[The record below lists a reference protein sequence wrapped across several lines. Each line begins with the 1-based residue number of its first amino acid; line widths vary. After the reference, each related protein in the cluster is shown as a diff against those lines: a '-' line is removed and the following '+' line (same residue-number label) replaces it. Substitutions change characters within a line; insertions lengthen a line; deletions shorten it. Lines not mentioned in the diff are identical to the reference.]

1 MSYRTDRQRV
11 RGLGVTGDGTHHWW
25 SQRLT
30 AIAMVLLTPFFVF
43 PFVRALGQDWE
54 TVRAIYGTPINAIV
68 AILFLLV
75 GFNHLHQGI
84 QVVIEDYVHDK
95 PLRTAAAARQ
105 HLHLSGARADRR
117 LRRRQDRLH
126 RLTGAFRWPP
136 TTSPTTASTSWSS
149 APAAPACAPPS
160 AWPSRG

>member
-11 RGLGVTGDGTHHWW
+11 HGLGTAGDGTDHWW

-30 AIAMVLLTPFFVF
+30 SVALVPLTLFFIF
-43 PFVRALGQDWE
+43 PFVRALGADWE
-54 TVRAIYGTPINAIV
+54 TVRAIYSTPLHAIV
-68 AILFLLV
+68 AVLFLLV

-84 QVVIEDYVHDK
+84 QVVVEDYVHDK
-95 PLRTAAAARQ
+95 AAAHRAAARQ
-105 HLHLSGARADRR
+105 HPHLLGPGADRR
-117 LRRRQDRLH
+117 LRRRARSPSPPDRSH
-126 RLTGAFRWPP
+126 RWPP

-149 APAAPACAPPS
+149 APAARACAPPS

>member
-30 AIAMVLLTPFFVF
+30 AIAMVLLTPFFLF

-54 TVRAIYGTPINAIV
+54 TVREIYGTPINAIV

-95 PLRTAAAARQ
+95 PLRTAALLANVFICLA
-105 HLHLSGARADRR
+105 LALIGVFAVAKI
-117 LRRRQDRLH
+117 
-126 RLTGAFRWPP
+126 AF
-136 TTSPTTASTSWSS
+136 TA
-149 APAAPACAPPS
+149 
-160 AWPSRG
+160 